1 MLERIPPASKFR
13 SFIRMDEESDPLG
26 EPALPHAAQEPP
38 MPLLRRDKRNCRTL
52 TDSLLI
58 P

>member
-1 MLERIPPASKFR
+1 
-13 SFIRMDEESDPLG
+13 MDEESDPLG